1 MVTAS
6 GTSDPPVAQAPD
18 FERLF
23 EEPYYFRFFQ
33 AVRLLQKL
41 AAGRGEAGRE
51 PVGRFVQPRDEA
63 VRFGAH
69 NVLTFPPSEI
79 HELSSAPPGP
89 PKMSVNFMGL
99 TGPLGALPLYYTQH
113 LKERMKERD
122 ATSCDFFDIFN
133 HRIISLFYA
142 AWEKYRAVVAYE
154 RGERDRATLAL
165 LSLIGLGTRGLND
178 RQSVIDDALIFYA
191 GLLGQRPLS
200 ASALCQVLSD
210 YFQVPVDVEQFTGAW
225 YALDRPTQCEFQEA
239 DTASEQLSYGA
250 VVGDEVWNQQSRARL
265 RIGPLDLDR
274 YLDFLPS
281 GTAYEPLRT
290 LTRFLVSDQIDFEV
304 QLILKREDV
313 PACGLGIEEGTAP
326 QLGWITWIKSAPV
339 RADLDDTI
347 LPL

>member
-6 GTSDPPVAQAPD
+6 GTSDSPVEQAPD

-23 EEPYYFRFFQ
+23 EEPYCFRFFQ
-33 AVRLLQKL
+33 AVRLLQLL
-41 AAGRGEAGRE
+41 AAGRGPGGRE
-51 PVGRFVQPRDEA
+51 PVGRFVQPKDEA

-79 HELSSAPPGP
+79 HELNAEAGGP
-89 PKMSVNFMGL
+89 PQMSVNFMGL
-99 TGPLGALPLYYTQH
+99 TGPLGVLPLYYTQLVKDR
-113 LKERMKERD
+113 LKERDSTPR
-122 ATSCDFFDIFN
+122 DFFDIFN
-133 HRIISLFYA
+133 HRMISLFYA

-154 RGERDRATLAL
+154 RGERDRATQAL
-165 LSLIGLGTRGLND
+165 LSLIGLGTGGLAD
-178 RQSVIDDALIFYA
+178 RQSVTDDALVFYA
-191 GLLGQRPLS
+191 GLIGQRPMS
-200 ASALCQVLSD
+200 ASALCQILSD

-225 YALDRPTQCEFQEA
+225 YALDRPTQCEFQES
-239 DTASEQLSYGA
+239 DTASEQLGYGA

-265 RIGPLDLDR
+265 RVGPLDLER

-290 LTRFLVSDQIDFEV
+290 LTKLLVSDQIDFEV

-313 PACGLGIEEGTAP
+313 PACGLGVEEGTPP
-326 QLGWITWIKSAPV
+326 QLGWITWIKSAPL